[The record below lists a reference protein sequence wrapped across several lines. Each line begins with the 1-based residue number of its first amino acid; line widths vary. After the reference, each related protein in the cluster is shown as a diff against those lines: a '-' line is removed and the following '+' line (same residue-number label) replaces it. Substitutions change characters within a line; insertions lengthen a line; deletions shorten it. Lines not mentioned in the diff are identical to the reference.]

1 MLVSIAVFGLFHS
14 SEFRVRPATSQ
25 AVRVET
31 ESTTVMLEGS
41 RAAEFHLGHTGPAR
55 VMSEFQLSIPGK
67 IERHFRGV
75 LHITPAARELIATID
90 MEMEDAVASVIAAE
104 SVPGAGLEA
113 LKAQAVV
120 ARSFYTGSPRRHH
133 LFDFCDTT
141 HCQFLRAIPTA
152 GTLALQAAEETRGL
166 ILTYHDRPFPAFYS
180 AACGGRTRALESST
194 GYPYFAVN
202 CDYCQRHPTEP
213 VRGHRLGMCQSGA
226 AGMAAD
232 GASFRTILNHY
243 YPATTLTQ
251 ASSSTRASALR
262 SRSIQHPS
270 TRNPPAALATEDS
283 TIYTDRSWRQPAA
296 ALRGSNAAPSYE

>member
-14 SEFRVRPATSQ
+14 SEFWVRPATSQ
-25 AVRVET
+25 AVRLET
-31 ESTTVMLEGS
+31 ESTTITLEG
-41 RAAEFHLGHTGPAR
+41 RRIAKFHLGQTGPVR
-55 VMSEFQLSIPGK
+55 IMSDFQLSIPGK
-67 IERHFRGV
+67 IERRFRGV
-75 LHITPAARELIATID
+75 LHITPAAHELIATID
-90 MEMEDAVASVIAAE
+90 MDLQDAVASVIAAE

-120 ARSFYTGSPRRHH
+120 ARSFYTASTKRHH
-133 LFDFCDTT
+133 SFDFCDTT

-166 ILTYHDRPFPAFYS
+166 VLTYHNRPFAAFYS
-180 AACGGRTRALESST
+180 GACGGRTRALESST

-202 CDYCQRHPTEP
+202 CDYCQRHPTQP

-243 YPATTLTQ
+243 YPATTLTP
-251 ASSSTRASALR
+251 ASSSTPASALR

-270 TRNPPAALATEDS
+270 TQSPPAALATGDS
-283 TIYTDRSWRQPAA
+283 TIYTDRSARQPVA

>member
-14 SEFRVRPATSQ
+14 SEFWVRPATSQ

-31 ESTTVMLEGS
+31 ESKTLTLEG
-41 RAAEFHLGHTGPAR
+41 RRIAKFYLGQTGPLR
-55 VMSEFQLSIPGK
+55 VMRDFQLIIPGK
-67 IERHFRGV
+67 IDRRFRGV

-90 MEMEDAVASVIAAE
+90 MDLEDAVASVIAAE

-120 ARSFYTGSPRRHH
+120 ARSFYTASPRRHQS
-133 LFDFCDTT
+133 FDFCDTT
-141 HCQFLRAIPTA
+141 HCQFLRAIPAA

-166 ILTYHDRPFPAFYS
+166 VLTYHDRPFAAFYS
-180 AACGGRTRALESST
+180 AACGGWTRALERST

-202 CDYCQRHPTEP
+202 CDYCQRHPTQP

-243 YPATTLTQ
+243 YPATTLRQ
-251 ASSSTRASALR
+251 ASSSPPASAQHNK
-262 SRSIQHPS
+262 SIQHPS
-270 TRNPPAALATEDS
+270 TQNLPAAPATAGS
-283 TIYTDRSWRQPAA
+283 TIYTDRSARQPAA
-296 ALRGSNAAPSYE
+296 ALGGSNAAPSYE